1 MIKIMAS
8 GSALSATTKH
18 IGTQNTGNSSLTTA
32 SIVELIAG
40 TRAKRRNRIITEWLN
55 SKER

>member
-32 SIVELIAG
+32 RIVDALIVDILIC
-40 TRAKRRNRIITEWLN
+40 KKQINYRNL
-55 SKER
+55 